1 MFRRALGASAGRSL
15 FSTSAAVS
23 RRSYT
28 ELTHMKFPVYYGAVG
43 AVVGYFV
50 VMWVVFLRMGSKS
63 TARSEFKDDY
73 LRVWRRKL
81 GTGYQWADA
90 WGPQMDTIFKELP
103 EEVE

>member
-1 MFRRALGASAGRSL
+1 MFRRALGASSGRSL
-15 FSTSAAVS
+15 SSASAAVS
-23 RRSYT
+23 YRRYT
-28 ELTHMKFPVYYGAVG
+28 ELSHMKFPVYYSAVG
-43 AVVGYFV
+43 AVAGYFV
-50 VMWVVFLRMGSKS
+50 VMWIVFLRMGSKS

-90 WGPQMDTIFKELP
+90 WGPQMDTIFKDLP

>member
-1 MFRRALGASAGRSL
+1 MFRRALGASSVRGLS
-15 FSTSAAVS
+15 SVPAAVS

-28 ELTHMKFPVYYGAVG
+28 ELTHMKFPVYSGAVFT
-43 AVVGYFV
+43 VLGYFV
-50 VMWVVFLRMGSKS
+50 VMWVVYLRMGTKY

-81 GTGYQWADA
+81 GTGYKWADA
-90 WGPQMDTIFKELP
+90 WGPQMDTLYKDLP